1 MKSIYHIILLI
12 STYASFASEDNLPT
26 IIWYDGASYY
36 KILDSKKGATIFF
49 SSWTS
54 DINQF
59 VRDKNYKVVLQLD
72 RSLDPLPEDDLT
84 LPSITHLSAIN
95 DDQIVSQ
102 YVDFLEKYSR
112 TKGFTHL
119 ILPDTVGFSLYEK
132 EVIEKMIRDAPYYFI
147 SKTHISKTIP
157 KSKKDFETEHPTI
170 WVANQSYDTKKL
182 FKWSKKYSRDY
193 DQSFYSGL
201 LNAESVVH
209 GVLENLPKG
218 LARQLFEKGVVAID
232 PHKVLP
238 IREKA
243 VVYRGNDEQLKEAL
257 SRYVAVYDASQ
268 PEHYPVILDKRGEQ
282 KGTIYGNEIVIDFIQ
297 STFDESAS
305 TALLVPGTIS
315 DDETLISNMLFG
327 AKNISGRLEAKGN
340 RTIELPG
347 FIGYSS
353 PSLEGLDET
362 HLKKIDDLVKEAI
375 QKYATPACQLAIVKN
390 GSIVLEESF
399 GHFTYDSLKRISN
412 ETIFDLASLTKVMAT
427 LPAVALLI
435 DQGKIDLED
444 SISQHLPSFEHSNKS
459 DVTIREL
466 LAHNGG
472 LRSYIPFWSM
482 AMDGDR
488 LDAFYYKTAEDK
500 AMDIRTY
507 GVESHPALSD
517 TLKNWIVN
525 SNLIKN
531 PERYNY
537 SDLGFMVL
545 HLLVEAV
552 SGQVFDEFLEENF
565 YAPMNLSIVF
575 NPKEKGFSF
584 ENIAPTEYDS
594 RYRNGLVWG
603 EVHDRNAHVFGGIA
617 GHAGLFSHAS
627 DLAKMMYMLS
637 NGGYYRGN
645 QYLKKETLD
654 IFNTR
659 YFENSRRGL
668 GWDKKGW
675 GKGTASSLAD
685 DSSFGHTGFTGTMV
699 WADPEEDL
707 IFVFLSNRIYPDSN
721 NRKLMELNT
730 RTEIHDVIYRS
741 LLND

>member
-12 STYASFASEDNLPT
+12 STYAAFASEDNLPT

-232 PHKVLP
+232 PHEVLP

-305 TALLVPGTIS
+305 TALLVPGTIL

-327 AKNISGRLEAKGN
+327 AK
-340 RTIELPG
+340 
-347 FIGYSS
+347 
-353 PSLEGLDET
+353 
-362 HLKKIDDLVKEAI
+362 
-375 QKYATPACQLAIVKN
+375 KY
-390 GSIVLEESF
+390 F
-399 GHFTYDSLKRISN
+399 
-412 ETIFDLASLTKVMAT
+412 
-427 LPAVALLI
+427 
-435 DQGKIDLED
+435 
-444 SISQHLPSFEHSNKS
+444 
-459 DVTIREL
+459 
-466 LAHNGG
+466 
-472 LRSYIPFWSM
+472 
-482 AMDGDR
+482 
-488 LDAFYYKTAEDK
+488 
-500 AMDIRTY
+500 
-507 GVESHPALSD
+507 
-517 TLKNWIVN
+517 
-525 SNLIKN
+525 
-531 PERYNY
+531 
-537 SDLGFMVL
+537 
-545 HLLVEAV
+545 
-552 SGQVFDEFLEENF
+552 
-565 YAPMNLSIVF
+565 
-575 NPKEKGFSF
+575 
-584 ENIAPTEYDS
+584 
-594 RYRNGLVWG
+594 
-603 EVHDRNAHVFGGIA
+603 
-617 GHAGLFSHAS
+617 
-627 DLAKMMYMLS
+627 
-637 NGGYYRGN
+637 
-645 QYLKKETLD
+645 
-654 IFNTR
+654 
-659 YFENSRRGL
+659 
-668 GWDKKGW
+668 
-675 GKGTASSLAD
+675 GTA
-685 DSSFGHTGFTGTMV
+685 
-699 WADPEEDL
+699 
-707 IFVFLSNRIYPDSN
+707 
-721 NRKLMELNT
+721 
-730 RTEIHDVIYRS
+730 
-741 LLND
+741 